1 MFKKSFFLFFFLL
14 FLTNIQAQSIS
25 VKGKLVD
32 ATTLQPLESATI
44 YISSQKDST
53 VIDYTISDKSGNF
66 NIQTR
71 KNSVGVLIQVSFLG
85 YKTHKQSFDNLLES
99 LDLGLIKLDEQ
110 DNALDEVVVLSEAPP
125 VRVKND
131 TLEFNASSFKIRPD
145 SNVQSLLKQLPGVE
159 VDENG
164 KITVNGKEV
173 NQILVNG
180 KPFFDK
186 DGKVALQNLPS
197 EIIDKIQVSD
207 TKTKSEELSGQ
218 SATSNEASINLTI
231 QEDKNQGYFG
241 KITGGI
247 GTQDRYESSLMFNYF
262 KGDRK
267 VSLLASSNNINST
280 GFSMDEIFDNMGGG
294 RNMYTMGDGTMVI
307 NGNRIGGS
315 NRGITQSN
323 LVGINY
329 ADQVKEKAETNASY
343 FFSQSSTENNNRTE
357 QTVFL
362 PGLNYR
368 SQSRSNSIDD
378 QNSHNINLNLEWK
391 IDSTFSIYFEP
402 KFIKSNRKSSND
414 FDQESNAENGDLL
427 NKTSSMSK
435 NESDNNEFES
445 YLYLNKQFKK
455 KGRMISVYMNNT
467 INRNDDQDL
476 LISENQFYENNFLL
490 EEDNR
495 NQLTKNVS
503 KNKDLSTG
511 FDFWEPITDSLKVK
525 LGLGYVSR
533 MTSDDRVA
541 NDFDESTNEY
551 NDFNDALTNFL
562 ESKVQEVEGQLGFQ
576 INKSKWNAN
585 VNFGPTFAKFDNQS
599 LYLGN
604 HNRLTKD
611 YILPNGNFYLSYQ
624 LNKSKNFYTYYGY
637 SVSYPS
643 AAQVLPVENLAN
655 PLNVFIGNPD
665 LDLIKTHYASLNF
678 RNYDF
683 ASKSG
688 YSLYMGGNYYDS
700 NVVNFTNFDE
710 SRRRNTTYVNIN
722 DTYYFWFGGNWNKT
736 IKKEANTF
744 KITLSLRG
752 NYQFNKGFTNEELFT
767 VKSLSM
773 SPKINLNWD
782 YGELLSIS
790 PSYSLTLNSSEYT
803 NYILS
808 SLQNTLHNFNLQVT
822 NYWPKNFIFGND
834 FGYNYNSNIAEGF
847 QKDFYLW
854 NTSLAYQFF
863 NKKLIAKV
871 KVYDVLN
878 QNIGNSRSIT
888 ATGVRDE
895 QNMVLRRYAM
905 FSLTFKLDQFG
916 GSKVK

>member
-1 MFKKSFFLFFFLL
+1 MYYYVYFAVYTYLINTIFMLKKSFFLFCILL
-14 FLTNIQAQSIS
+14 FLTDIQAQSLNI
-25 VKGKLVD
+25 KGKLVD
-32 ATTLQPLESATI
+32 AKTLQPLESATI
-44 YISSQKDST
+44 YVSTQKDSS

-66 NIQTR
+66 IIQTR
-71 KNSVGVLIQVSFLG
+71 KNNAGVMVQVSFLG
-85 YKTHKQSFDNLLES
+85 YKTFKQNFDNLLETK
-99 LDLGLIKLDEQ
+99 DLGTIKLEEQ
-110 DNALDEVVVLSEAPP
+110 DNALDEVVVVSEAPP

-197 EIIDKIQVSD
+197 DIIDKIQVSD

-218 SATSNEASINLTI
+218 NATANEASINLTI

-294 RNMYTMGDGTMVI
+294 RNMYTMSDGTMVI
-307 NGNRIGGS
+307 NGNRFGGG

-329 ADQVKEKAETNASY
+329 ADQIKEKAETNASY
-343 FFSQSSTENNNRTE
+343 FFTQSSTENNNRTE

-368 SQSRSNSIDD
+368 SQSRSNSLDE
-378 QNSHNINLNLEWK
+378 QNSHNVNLNLEWK
-391 IDSTFSIYFEP
+391 KDSTFSIYFEP
-402 KFIKSNRKSSND
+402 KFSKSNRKSLYD
-414 FDQESNAENGDLL
+414 FDQQSNAENGDLL
-427 NKTSSMSK
+427 NETISK
-435 NESDNNEFES
+435 SNSDSDSNEFES
-445 YLYLNKQFKK
+445 YLYLNKQLKK
-455 KGRMISVYMNNT
+455 KGRMLSLYVSNSL
-467 INRNDDQDL
+467 NRNDDDDL
-476 LISENQFYENNFLL
+476 LISQNKFYEENILTN
-490 EEDNR
+490 EDNR
-495 NQLTKNVS
+495 NQLTRNQGKRF
-503 KNKDLSTG
+503 DLRSG

-525 LGLGYVSR
+525 VGVGYNNR
-533 MTSDDRVA
+533 KTSDDRV
-541 NDFDESTNEY
+541 T
-551 NDFNDALTNFL
+551 NDFNDISNGYDDFNAALTNFL
-562 ESKVQEVEGQLGFQ
+562 ESNIQEVDGQVGFQ

-585 VNFGPTFAKFDNQS
+585 MNFGPTFAKFDNQS
-599 LYLGN
+599 LYLGEN
-604 HNRLTKD
+604 TRLNKD
-611 YILPNGNFYLSYQ
+611 YVLPNGNFYLSYRF
-624 LNKSKNFYTYYGY
+624 NKSKSFYTYYGY
-637 SVSYPS
+637 SIDFPS
-643 AAQVLPVENLAN
+643 ASQVLPVQNLAN
-655 PLNVFIGNPD
+655 PLNIFEGNPD
-665 LDLIKTHYASLNF
+665 LDLNKSHYASLNF
-678 RNYDF
+678 RDYDF

-700 NVVNFTNFDE
+700 NVANSTTFDE
-710 SRRRNTTYVNIN
+710 SRRRTTTYVNIN
-722 DTYYFWFGGNWNKT
+722 DTYYLWFGGNWNKT

-744 KITLSLRG
+744 KVTLSLRG
-752 NYQFNKGFTNEELFT
+752 NYQFNKGFTNDEMYT

-773 SPKINLNWD
+773 TPKINLNWD
-782 YGELLSIS
+782 YGELLSIA

-808 SLQNTLHNFNLQVT
+808 SLQNTLHNFNIQVT

-834 FGYNYNSNIAEGF
+834 FGYTYNSNIADGF
-847 QKDFYLW
+847 QKDLYLW
-854 NTSLAYQFF
+854 KT
-863 NKKLIAKV
+863 I
-871 KVYDVLN
+871 
-878 QNIGNSRSIT
+878 
-888 ATGVRDE
+888 
-895 QNMVLRRYAM
+895 
-905 FSLTFKLDQFG
+905 
-916 GSKVK
+916 